1 MTDDQKAA
9 RERVSK
15 YLAERVKIRG
25 IDQNEISALHVGD
38 EREAVLKPAD
48 LCTILSAL
56 DTATAER
63 DALAARVAVLEGQ
76 GEPVGWGVRDFCGDW
91 IFYEDKDQAEHAFVV
106 MNSSA
111 PILPLYEHS
120 TPEALA
126 RAERA
131 EAALKPL
138 ADLSPA
144 YGPETA
150 DDVFLTQRPWP
161 IRLTVGHA
169 RAAAAALSPS
179 PATQTG
185 E

>member
-63 DALAARVAVLEGQ
+63 DALAAR
-76 GEPVGWGVRDFCGDW
+76 
-91 IFYEDKDQAEHAFVV
+91 
-106 MNSSA
+106 
-111 PILPLYEHS
+111 
-120 TPEALA
+120 
-126 RAERA
+126 
-131 EAALKPL
+131 
-138 ADLSPA
+138 
-144 YGPETA
+144 
-150 DDVFLTQRPWP
+150 
-161 IRLTVGHA
+161 
-169 RAAAAALSPS
+169 
-179 PATQTG
+179 
-185 E
+185 